1 MVKAPQGY
9 DTGKIGSINDI
20 MNTFYKNDIDMDE
33 CLVQLHEVATSP
45 PTCGIWSTLFFFVVS
60 SALASVVV
68 FGGGWMDSAISS
80 ITGLMV
86 AILFILST
94 HFPIY
99 ARVFEV
105 SASVCVAMVA
115 RALHNYCC
123 FTSVAMASIL
133 ILLPGYTMTMGVVRK
148 IVYR

>member
-1 MVKAPQGY
+1 
-9 DTGKIGSINDI
+9 
-20 MNTFYKNDIDMDE
+20 
-33 CLVQLHEVATSP
+33 
-45 PTCGIWSTLFFFVVS
+45 VVS

-80 ITGLMV
+80 MTGLMV

-115 RALHNYCC
+115 RALHSYCC